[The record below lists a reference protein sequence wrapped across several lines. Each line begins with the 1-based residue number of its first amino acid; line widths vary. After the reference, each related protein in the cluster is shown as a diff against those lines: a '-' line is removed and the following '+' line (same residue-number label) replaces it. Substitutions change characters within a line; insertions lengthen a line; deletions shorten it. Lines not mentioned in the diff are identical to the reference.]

1 MDPNFF
7 GVKVAIPAFLAPKE
21 FINISDFNSP
31 DSTVTVSV
39 NQLIDHSGHSIF
51 DDGLPQVNNNI
62 REIKL
67 IGLQFRI
74 EKPPEIPTSA
84 IKEWEQSMVDYFQ
97 K

>member
-21 FINISDFNSP
+21 FVNVSDLNP
-31 DSTVTVSV
+31 NSTVVVSV
-39 NQLIDHSGHSIF
+39 NQLRDHSGHSIF
-51 DDGLPQVNNNI
+51 DEGLPQVANNV

-74 EKPPEIPTSA
+74 EKPQEISAAA
-84 IKEWEQSMVDYFQ
+84 IKDWEQSMVDYFQ